1 MAVSAAQLNNAKSAK
16 KDEFYTLLETIEKE
30 LRNYSPELFFGKTV
44 LCPCDDYEKSNFC
57 KFFLERF
64 SDFKLKSLVC
74 TCYSGQRITDLTPDV
89 PRGKYL
95 VRDSEGTR
103 TGFLKGNGDFRSP
116 EILGLISKADY
127 VITNPPFSLFRD
139 FIEVCKDKKYLV
151 LGNVTA
157 VSYVK
162 IFELL
167 KTGKMF
173 LGQSIKSGDIRFKVP
188 DDYVSENVQ
197 DGVKY
202 VNVPGIRWFT
212 NIQEPKNDLLELSKT
227 YNPEEYPRYDNYD
240 AIDVSKTKNIPKD
253 YPGLMGV
260 PITFLDKF
268 NPKQFRILDSIRP
281 VLSGNHK
288 FQRII
293 IENLI
298 VNRSKEDSKQ

>member
-1 MAVSAAQLNNAKSAK
+1 MHL
-16 KDEFYTLLETIEKE
+16 F
-30 LRNYSPELFFGKTV
+30 LR
-44 LCPCDDYEKSNFC
+44 
-57 KFFLERF
+57 
-64 SDFKLKSLVC
+64 
-74 TCYSGQRITDLTPDV
+74 QRITDLTPDV

-95 VRDSEGTR
+95 IRDSKGIQ

-116 EILGLISKADY
+116 EILGLISKADF

-188 DDYVSENVQ
+188 DDYVSENIK
-197 DGVKY
+197 DGVKF

-212 NIQEPKNDLLELSKT
+212 NIQEPKNEPLELSKT
-227 YNPEEYPRYDNYD
+227 YNPEEYLRYDNYD
-240 AIDVSKTKNIPKD
+240 AIEVSKTKDIPKD
-253 YPGLMGV
+253 YSGLMGV

-268 NPKQFRILDSIRP
+268 NPKQFRIIDSIRP

-293 IENLI
+293 IQNLK
-298 VNRSKEDSKQ
+298 VNNLKEDSKQ